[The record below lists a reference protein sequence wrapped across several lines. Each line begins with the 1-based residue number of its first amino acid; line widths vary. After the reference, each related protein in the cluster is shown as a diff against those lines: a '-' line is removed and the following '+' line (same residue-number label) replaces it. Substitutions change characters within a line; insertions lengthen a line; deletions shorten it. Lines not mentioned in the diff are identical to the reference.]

1 MANYSSTEVTILGND
16 KEINELYNLMV
27 KLENMKEPAVKN
39 GFGTTWLGCLVEAL
53 GSSWQEVSCRGE
65 WSCLELNDGIITFST
80 ESAWSAPIEVF
91 DFIKQKFPSI
101 EIFFLSTEPGCE
113 YYVVND
119 PEGRFYPD
127 RYIVDLCTA
136 DEEYLTEYFEDLET
150 ALDWINEQ
158 TDSNVKSEEDVETL
172 NDKLAA
178 ENENAF
184 CYLHEIE
191 II

>member
-1 MANYSSTEVTILGND
+1 MRILL
-16 KEINELYNLMV
+16 LYNRPRMD
-27 KLENMKEPAVKN
+27 
-39 GFGTTWLGCLVEAL
+39 
-53 GSSWQEVSCRGE
+53 VSILTAT
-65 WSCLELNDGIITFST
+65 SLTF
-80 ESAWSAPIEVF
+80 
-91 DFIKQKFPSI
+91 D
-101 EIFFLSTEPGCE
+101 
-113 YYVVND
+113 
-119 PEGRFYPD
+119 
-127 RYIVDLCTA
+127 TA

>member
-1 MANYSSTEVTILGND
+1 MPNWCDTQVSVIGND

-27 KLENMKEPAVKN
+27 NLENMKEPAVKN

-53 GSSWQEVSCRGE
+53 GSSWQEVPCLGE

-80 ESAWSAPIEVF
+80 ESAWTSPTEVF
-91 DFIKQKFPSI
+91 DLIQQKFPSI
-101 EIFFLSTEPGCE
+101 EIFFLGNEPGCE
-113 YYVVND
+113 YFVVND

-158 TDSNVKSEEDVETL
+158 TNSNVKSEEDVEML

>member
-1 MANYSSTEVTILGND
+1 LQS
-16 KEINELYNLMV
+16 
-27 KLENMKEPAVKN
+27 
-39 GFGTTWLGCLVEAL
+39 
-53 GSSWQEVSCRGE
+53 
-65 WSCLELNDGIITFST
+65 
-80 ESAWSAPIEVF
+80 
-91 DFIKQKFPSI
+91 
-101 EIFFLSTEPGCE
+101 
-113 YYVVND
+113 
-119 PEGRFYPD
+119 D

-158 TDSNVKSEEDVETL
+158 TDSNVKTEEDVETL

-184 CYLHEIE
+184 CYLHEFE